1 MLTLTGWTA
10 FLGLV
15 ALLAVAV
22 GGAIMGWRR
31 YKGYDQ
37 LKGYTIVNKTQG
49 RPGK

>member
-1 MLTLTGWTA
+1 MLTLTGWSA
-10 FLGLV
+10 FLGLL

-37 LKGYTIVNKTQG
+37 LKGYTLVSKGTRSG
-49 RPGK
+49 GK